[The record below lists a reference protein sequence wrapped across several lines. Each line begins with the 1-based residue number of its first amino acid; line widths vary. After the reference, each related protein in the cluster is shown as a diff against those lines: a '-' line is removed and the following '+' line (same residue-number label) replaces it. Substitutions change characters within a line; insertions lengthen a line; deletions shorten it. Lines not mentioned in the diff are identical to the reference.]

1 MSVYHSHSAAVVMSL
16 SIEDM
21 KQRFKETFNEF
32 HDLQLETS
40 LKLVSQEILFKSL
53 ILIIHMKMRM

>member
-40 LKLVSQEILFKSL
+40 LKFVSQ
-53 ILIIHMKMRM
+53 

>member
-1 MSVYHSHSAAVVMSL
+1 MSVYHSHSAAVVMPL

-40 LKLVSQEILFKSL
+40 LKFVSQ
-53 ILIIHMKMRM
+53 